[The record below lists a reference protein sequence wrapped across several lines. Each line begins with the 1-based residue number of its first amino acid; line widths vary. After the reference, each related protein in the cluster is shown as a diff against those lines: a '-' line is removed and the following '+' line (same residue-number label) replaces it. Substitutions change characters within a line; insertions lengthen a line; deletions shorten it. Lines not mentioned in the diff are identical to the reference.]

1 MTHSQTVLFLTGSLR
16 RPSHSCGL
24 CHSVATTLGNFGMTV
39 TMFDQR
45 DVTLPLH
52 DSVWHKAPEQNP
64 DPGVRKL
71 VQLAEQADAFVLASP
86 IYHNGP
92 SGVLKNALDHLAIE
106 HFAYK
111 PIGLISH
118 GGNRTSQAVDQMR
131 IWGRGLLGHAI
142 ATQICTQNSD
152 FEPHDT
158 DDPRISNPDISAR
171 IERFCR
177 ELSVMAKTLAIARTA
192 LIE

>member
-1 MTHSQTVLFLTGSLR
+1 MTHSQTVLLLTGSLR

-24 CHSVATTLGNFGMTV
+24 CHSVADALGNFGMAV
-39 TMFDQR
+39 TIFDQR
-45 DVTLPLH
+45 EVTLPLH
-52 DSVWHKAPEQNP
+52 DSVWHKTPEQNP
-64 DPGVRKL
+64 DTGVRKL

-92 SGVLKNALDHLAIE
+92 SGVLKNALDHLAIK

-111 PIGLISH
+111 PVGLISH

-131 IWGRGLLGHAI
+131 IWVRGLLGHAI
-142 ATQICTQNSD
+142 TTQICTQNGD
-152 FEPHDT
+152 FEAGGT

-171 IERFCR
+171 TEKFCR
-177 ELSVMAKTLAIARTA
+177 ELSVMAKTLAIARSA
-192 LIE
+192 LIV